1 MRERKTFSV
10 LFFLGAGGGV
20 GIIQVSCFCF
30 FAISDA

>member
-10 LFFLGAGGGV
+10 LFFLGAGGV